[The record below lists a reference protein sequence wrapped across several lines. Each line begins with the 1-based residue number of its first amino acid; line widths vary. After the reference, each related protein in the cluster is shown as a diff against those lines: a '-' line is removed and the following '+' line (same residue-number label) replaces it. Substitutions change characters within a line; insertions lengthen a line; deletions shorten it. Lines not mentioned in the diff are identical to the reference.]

1 MLLRLD
7 KMNATKH
14 GHIESVQFAVD
25 KKVGNIVVLDGL
37 KEGEREIYAV
47 KADADILATDR
58 FLLHTT
64 VERMYEGKAH
74 EDDFVLEA
82 GRAGRAHHLVKG
94 DIFTLAKDLVDATV
108 APAVGKFLVVEA
120 GSDKLAVAD
129 APVADAP
136 IVLEI
141 IEIEKFLMKDG
152 TRQDAIVVTVKEA

>member
-14 GHIESVQFAVD
+14 GHIESVQFDED
-25 KKVGNIVVLDGL
+25 KKVGNIVVLEGL
-37 KEGEREIYAV
+37 LEGEREIYAV
-47 KADADILATDR
+47 KAKADIEATDR

-64 VERMYEGKAH
+64 VERVYENKAH
-74 EDDFVLEA
+74 EDDFVLEQ

-94 DIFTLAKDLVDATV
+94 DIFTLAKELVKTTV

-141 IEIEKFLMKDG
+141 IEIDKFLMKDG
-152 TRQDAIVVTVKEA
+152 VRKDAIVVTVREA